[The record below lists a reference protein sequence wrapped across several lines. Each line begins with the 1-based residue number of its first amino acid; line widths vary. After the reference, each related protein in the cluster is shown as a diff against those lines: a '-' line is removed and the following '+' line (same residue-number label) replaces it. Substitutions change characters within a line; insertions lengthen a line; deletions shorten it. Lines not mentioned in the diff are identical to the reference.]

1 MSKTSKNSTRVVAR
15 VVLIPTI
22 LFILAGFV
30 DSRKPKQDELMYAE
44 PIIVTQ
50 PRPPE
55 PQGDLYVFLG
65 AVAQRESNN
74 TQHVVNRIGM
84 LGKYQ
89 FSPKTLWGLGMQFKV
104 TRAEF
109 LGNSALQDSAMIQY
123 LRDNRTILR
132 DVIVAYDG
140 KWYGGIYITESGLL
154 AGAHLVGPHGL
165 RAFFE
170 PDYTVRRGSR
180 VIRPLTKDGNGT
192 KVVEYI
198 EEFSGYDL
206 HALGATN

>member
-1 MSKTSKNSTRVVAR
+1 MSKTSKNSTRLVAR
-15 VVLIPTI
+15 VVLIPTV

-50 PRPPE
+50 PIPPE

-65 AVAQRESNN
+65 AVAKRESNN
-74 TQHVVNRIGM
+74 TLHVVNRIGM

-89 FSPKTLWGLGMQFKV
+89 FSPKTLWSLGAQFKV

-109 LGNSALQDSAMIQY
+109 LGNSSLQDSAMTQY

-132 DVIVAYDG
+132 DIIVAYDS

-165 RAFFE
+165 RKYFE
-170 PDYTVRRGSR
+170 PDYTVRRNGR
-180 VIRPLTKDGNGT
+180 DIHPRTKDGNGT
-192 KVVEYI
+192 RVAEYI

>member
-1 MSKTSKNSTRVVAR
+1 MSKTSKNTTRYVAR
-15 VVLIPTI
+15 VVIIPTV

-30 DSRKPKQDELMYAE
+30 DSKAFEREKLVYAD
-44 PIIVTQ
+44 PIVVSQ
-50 PRPPE
+50 PAVPVI
-55 PQGDLYVFLG
+55 QGDLYVFLG

-74 TQHVVNRIGM
+74 MQHVVNRIGM

-89 FSPKTLWGLGMQFKV
+89 FSPKTLWSLGARFKV

-132 DVIVAYDG
+132 DIIVEYEG
-140 KWYGGIYITESGLL
+140 EWYEGIYITESGLL

-165 RAFFE
+165 RAFFD
-170 PDYTVRRGSR
+170 PNYTVRRGSR
-180 VIRPLTKDGNGT
+180 TIRPRTKDGNGT
-192 KVVEYI
+192 NVSEYI

-206 HALGATN
+206 DALGSN